1 MVGLPLRHRIMS
13 AYIALAYSMLQGKV
27 VMLKVSVLSH
37 AVGLDVRRSL
47 LVRMNSQDT
56 TEHILVSLLTFVSYS
71 VSGLTV
77 L

>member
-37 AVGLDVRRSL
+37 VVGLDVRRSL